1 MSAIDFRRLAE
12 EAGFTHDPRADMWGI
27 MLASDIQIENFA
39 KLVAEAEIEACARL
53 CMETDPFYGAMFAEA
68 IRARRKE

>member
-1 MSAIDFRRLAE
+1 LSEDNLL
-12 EAGFTHDPRADMWGI
+12 H
-27 MLASDIQIENFA
+27 FA
-39 KLVAEAEIEACARL
+39 KLVAEAAAAAEIEACARL